1 MSKMRNQK
9 TILVVDDDKMNIK
22 VARFILEQADYSVI
36 EATSGAEC
44 LMLLKKKPVDLVL
57 LDVEMPVMNGL
68 KTLERIRAD
77 IDLMEIPVVFL
88 TSDASK
94 DTVINAGKLDVTGY
108 VKKPYVP
115 QELLERIEKIFFDED

>member
-68 KTLERIRAD
+68 KTLERIRED

>member
-44 LMLLKKKPVDLVL
+44 LMLLKSKPVDLVL

-68 KTLERIRAD
+68 KTLERIRED

-115 QELLERIEKIFFDED
+115 QELLERLEKIFFDED

>member
-44 LMLLKKKPVDLVL
+44 LMLLKSKPVDLVL

-68 KTLERIRAD
+68 KTLERIRED

-115 QELLERIEKIFFDED
+115 QELLERIEKIFHED